1 MLRPPKLDLVT
12 CVFLGL
18 VALGGIVYTAF
29 ELTPSSYGIVLD
41 QIGAPEDGPILGEPR
56 VIRADEWAMTT
67 PFFQAAVANGF
78 RRVNQ
83 SSFYQEDLRGQS
95 IPIGLPL
102 KDWGLV
108 FKPQLWAFF
117 FAPPAIAYSFFWAL
131 MLCGSLAG
139 YQLLLRQLGL
149 QPLFAAAAS
158 VMIVFSAFVQF
169 WWTTFIPVIAGLP
182 WILLIL
188 FSSLR
193 WWHKA
198 LLFSWVLPVWVMA
211 DIYPTLLVELAFFSV
226 ILILA
231 LRPSLLRSPGDLA
244 AVAIGGTVMLVVVYA
259 YYVDIIPLMRNTVY
273 PGHRVAGPGDASV
286 TAVLGEFFP
295 FVSFR
300 FRDYGN
306 LSGSNVCEVSAVGSF
321 LPLLTLCL
329 MRYRALWNDR
339 FARRAVIILL
349 VAFALT
355 TFWAIGPAPTW
366 IGLLLLWSIGPATRL
381 LLTSGFLLM
390 TATLVIWGR
399 KLISVHPARLLIFI
413 LAGPILS
420 LLLKVGY
427 RRMGFEDSISDL
439 ALSGLLLIAT
449 LIACYVPARA
459 RTAVLVSAFIPIHL
473 YAFGLF
479 NPVQS
484 AGPIFDVPETN
495 IVKQLRV
502 RQETSPDHSVIDLHF
517 GGAVLN
523 GLGFRSVAHALMTPR
538 LDVFRQYFPA
548 MDAGQFNYVFNRF
561 SEFLITEDRLPN
573 VPYPQIVNL
582 PMQAFEPI
590 RNLRQ
595 VAVEAAAR
603 KDCSIQRGGAVDRFA
618 AEGDHVTIEGW
629 APWPGEDKSQELSVI
644 SARALQATLL
654 TVRRPDVSEKMKDY
668 AFTRAGFRLTLSSS
682 DGKPLR
688 VEEVVLV
695 ARNTIQGLAELTGC
709 GCP

>member
-1 MLRPPKLDLVT
+1 MLPPPKLDPVT
-12 CVFLGL
+12 YLFIGL
-18 VALGGIVYTAF
+18 VALGGILYTAF
-29 ELTPSSYGIVLD
+29 ELTPSSYGIVLS

-78 RRVNQ
+78 QRVNR

-102 KDWGLV
+102 KDWALF
-108 FKPQLWAFF
+108 FKPQLWPFF
-117 FAPPAIAYSFFWAL
+117 FASPAIAYSFFWAL
-131 MLCGSLAG
+131 MLCASLAG
-139 YQLLLRQLGL
+139 YQLLARHLGL
-149 QPLFAAAAS
+149 HPLFAAAVS

-169 WWTTFIPVIAGLP
+169 WWTTFIPVIAGFP

-188 FSSLR
+188 LSSLR

-198 LLFSWVLPVWVMA
+198 LLLSWALPVWVLA
-211 DIYPTLLVELAFFSV
+211 DIYPALLVELAFFSV

-244 AVAIGGTVMLVVVYA
+244 AVAIGGTAMLVIVYA

-273 PGHRVAGPGDASV
+273 PGHRVAESGATGV
-286 TAVLGEFFP
+286 TAVLGQFFP

-300 FRDYGN
+300 FKDYAN

-321 LPLLTLCL
+321 LPLLTLSL
-329 MRYRALWNDR
+329 MRYRAVLSDR
-339 FARRAVIILL
+339 FARRALIILL
-349 VAFALT
+349 LAFALT
-355 TFWAIGPAPTW
+355 TFWEIGPAPLW
-366 IGLLLLWSIGPATRL
+366 IGRILLWSIGPGTRL
-381 LLTSGFLLM
+381 LLTSGLLLM
-390 TATLVIWGR
+390 TALLLIWGR

-413 LAGPILS
+413 LVGPILS
-420 LLLKVGY
+420 LALKVGY
-427 RRMGFEDSISDL
+427 RRMDLEESMSDL
-439 ALSGLLLIAT
+439 ALSGFLVVAT

-459 RTAVLVSAFIPIHL
+459 RAAVLIAAFVPMHL
-473 YAFGLF
+473 YAFGQF
-479 NPVQS
+479 NPIQS
-484 AGPIFDVPETN
+484 AVPIFDVPETN

-502 RQETSPDHSVIDLHF
+502 RQETSPDHCVIDPHF
-517 GGAVLN
+517 GGAELN
-523 GLGFRSVAHALMTPR
+523 GMGFRSVTHALMTPR
-538 LDVFRQYFPA
+538 LDVFRKYFPA

-561 SEFLITEDRLPN
+561 SEFSVTDGPLPV

-595 VAVEAAAR
+595 VAVEVAGK
-603 KDCSIQRGGAVDRFA
+603 KDCTIQRGGALERVTVAGNRL
-618 AEGDHVTIEGW
+618 TIEGW
-629 APWPGEDKSQELSVI
+629 APWPGEDKTQTLSVI
-644 SARALQATLL
+644 SPRPLQASLL
-654 TVRRPDVSEKMKDY
+654 TVLRPDVSEKMKDY

-682 DGKPLR
+682 DGKPIR
-688 VEEVVLV
+688 VEEIVLV
-695 ARNTIQGLAELTGC
+695 ARNTIKGLAQLAGC